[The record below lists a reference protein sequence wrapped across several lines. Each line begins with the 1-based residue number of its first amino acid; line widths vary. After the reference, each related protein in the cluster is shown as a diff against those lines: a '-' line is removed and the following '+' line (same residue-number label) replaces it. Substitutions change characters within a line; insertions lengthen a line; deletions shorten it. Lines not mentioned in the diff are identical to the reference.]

1 MLLKTKHFGEI
12 NIDENKLVSFE
23 ETIPG
28 FPYSKRYA
36 FLFNEDE
43 TNPFCWMQS
52 IEENEVAFA
61 LLNPINILPDY
72 SPNVTVEELA
82 ILGEIDM
89 SEIAVYNILVVPKR
103 IEDIS
108 VNLKAPIVIN
118 LQTQKGV
125 QIILNDDR
133 YKIRHNL
140 QQEIQKQQKG
150 GE

>member
-1 MLLKTKHFGEI
+1 MLLKTKHFEEI
-12 NIDENKLVSFE
+12 DIDENKLVSFE

-28 FPYSKRYA
+28 FPNSKRYA
-36 FLFNEDE
+36 FLFSEDE
-43 TNPFCWMQS
+43 TSPFCWMQS
-52 IEENEVAFA
+52 IEESEVAFA
-61 LLNPINILPDY
+61 LLNPIYILPDY
-72 SPNVTVEELA
+72 SPNVTVEELSV
-82 ILGEIDM
+82 LGEIDM
-89 SEIAVYNILVVPKR
+89 SEIAVYNILVVPKK

-118 LQTQKGV
+118 LQNKKGV
-125 QIILNDDR
+125 QIILSDDR